1 MKIYVVGG
9 YIRDQLLGITPK
21 DKDYV
26 VVGASPS
33 EMQAQGFIPV
43 GQDFPVF
50 LHPITKEEYALA
62 RTERKTGQGY
72 KGFTFYATPE
82 VTIEQDLY
90 RRDFTM
96 NAIAQEINS
105 NGELVGPLIDPYGG
119 QKDIQAKVIRHVSAA
134 FAEDP
139 LRILRLAR
147 LMARLLEFQVEETT
161 LSMVRKMAQEGELRF
176 LVPERVWLEISRGL
190 LELKPSRMIQIL
202 IETSAVHD
210 VLPKGFEDAEV
221 LQKTLEAIDLGVK
234 QSDLQIQV
242 AFLLAFVDLTELE
255 EWTANWKIP
264 TELKNFAKIFH
275 QFLRVQDIKNLSAEQ
290 ALNFFNQSDASRK
303 LDRLEKVI
311 LAASLLGINIQL
323 WQKLLEAF
331 NSVDAG
337 QIAKNLQ
344 STNGL
349 IIQNEIAKA
358 RLQAIAVCL

>member
-1 MKIYVVGG
+1 VKTYVVGG
-9 YIRDQLLGITPK
+9 YIRDQLLGIVPK

-26 VVGASPS
+26 VVGASPA
-33 EMQAQGFIPV
+33 EMQAQGYIPV

-119 QKDIQAKVIRHVSAA
+119 QNDIQSKVIRHVSAA
-134 FAEDP
+134 FSEDP

-147 LMARLLEFQVEETT
+147 LMARLLEFQVEEKT
-161 LSMVRKMAQEGELRF
+161 LLMVKKMVHEGELRF

-190 LELKPSRMIQIL
+190 LELKPSRMIQVL

-210 VLPKGFEDAEV
+210 VLPQGFKDAEV

-242 AFLLAFVDLTELE
+242 AFLLAFVDLNELE

-275 QFLRVQDIKNLSAEQ
+275 QFFRVRQIKNMSAEQ

-311 LAASLLGINIQL
+311 GAASLLGINIQL

-349 IIQNEIAKA
+349 IIQNEIVKT
-358 RLQAIAVCL
+358 RLQAISACL

>member
-1 MKIYVVGG
+1 
-9 YIRDQLLGITPK
+9 
-21 DKDYV
+21 
-26 VVGASPS
+26 
-33 EMQAQGFIPV
+33 
-43 GQDFPVF
+43 
-50 LHPITKEEYALA
+50 
-62 RTERKTGQGY
+62 
-72 KGFTFYATPE
+72 
-82 VTIEQDLY
+82 
-90 RRDFTM
+90 
-96 NAIAQEINS
+96 
-105 NGELVGPLIDPYGG
+105 
-119 QKDIQAKVIRHVSAA
+119 
-134 FAEDP
+134 
-139 LRILRLAR
+139 
-147 LMARLLEFQVEETT
+147 MARLLEFQVEETT
-161 LSMVRKMAQEGELRF
+161 LSMVRKMVQEGELRF